1 MCQAGD
7 LGERDYTGPGRLLIV
22 AAAAA
27 TSATDLVALAT
38 GSFKGKGKGAD
49 KWIPQDCARAMD
61 ELAPLLAK
69 RPTDRSLYARR
80 ADLRRVAARPR
91 RGYSSGGESR
101 RRRGCD
107 VDNKV
112 EAGRGDAAAATLIFT
127 WRRVAATPRLRR

>member
-80 ADLRRVAARPR
+80 ADLRRVAA
-91 RGYSSGGESR
+91 
-101 RRRGCD
+101 
-107 VDNKV
+107 
-112 EAGRGDAAAATLIFT
+112 
-127 WRRVAATPRLRR
+127 TP